1 MFSSFSVAIGE
12 AVCSLVKDTIATL
25 HDVVRALSHKR
36 RYGRY
41 LRQCRSGNNGE
52 ESLFLGSDTASSQYL
67 STHSNTSKGKLH
79 MSMAKQQGLSLHAPE
94 SALLVFR
101 NSRPWTYWL
110 RSTHSFTRRM
120 G

>member
-52 ESLFLGSDTASSQYL
+52 ESLFLGSDTASSQYFRRIQTRVRA
-67 STHSNTSKGKLH
+67 SCTCQWRSSKGFLCTRQR
-79 MSMAKQQGLSLHAPE
+79 ARCYY
-94 SALLVFR
+94 SAIPDR
-101 NSRPWTYWL
+101 GHT
-110 RSTHSFTRRM
+110 